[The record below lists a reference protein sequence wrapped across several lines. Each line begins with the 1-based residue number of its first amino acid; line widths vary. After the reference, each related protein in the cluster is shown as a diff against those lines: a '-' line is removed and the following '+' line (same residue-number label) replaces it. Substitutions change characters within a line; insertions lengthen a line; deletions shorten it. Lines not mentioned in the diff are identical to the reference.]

1 LPTGSAFADAA
12 SAAASASASASLVAE
27 RARVEAGYRAYW
39 KVAETMLAS
48 GTVDMK
54 AWNRVATP
62 EQAQQD
68 GQNASGLF
76 SAGSRQVGHVGVT
89 VRTIKITGDTAQVQA
104 CLDGTHWVSIPMASA
119 SPEPGKTGQGVG
131 AAQATM
137 KRSSSGAWLL
147 ATRAADKSFTC

>member
-1 LPTGSAFADAA
+1 LPTGTA
-12 SAAASASASASLVAE
+12 STDTTAAAASVSASALLVAE
-27 RARVEAGYRAYW
+27 QARVEAGYRAYW

-104 CLDGTHWVSIPMASA
+104 CLDSTHWVSIPIASA
-119 SPEPGKTGQGVG
+119 SPDPGKTGRGIVSV
-131 AAQATM
+131 QATM
-137 KRSSSGAWLL
+137 KRSNSGAWLL